1 MNIFLFIF
9 IKKMNEYLKIAF
21 LIYQEIQKLQ
31 LVEKIKGV
39 WADEVSNELLN
50 IIFEIDSK
58 IKQYNEIHKN
68 QSIVE
73 IEKIENYFNKII
85 IENENKMNNIE
96 QKIKNIW
103 KNNDSEHKA
112 NPTIKKD
119 NKIIKNKKGISND
132 SNFNL
137 FQDNGV
143 LKDIKI

>member
-1 MNIFLFIF
+1 
-9 IKKMNEYLKIAF
+9 MNEYLKISF

-85 IENENKMNNIE
+85 IENGNKMNNMK
-96 QKIKNIW
+96 QKIKNI
-103 KNNDSEHKA
+103 
-112 NPTIKKD
+112 
-119 NKIIKNKKGISND
+119 
-132 SNFNL
+132 
-137 FQDNGV
+137 
-143 LKDIKI
+143 